1 MASTCKLKR
10 CAFDSIP
17 HVAFFTVAT
26 FFVGI
31 PACMLPCSSPGLFLL
46 CLFVLLLLTCA
57 RVEIRPRAP
66 LHADVFYR
74 WLGGGHALALTQVG
88 QLRASRATQP
98 SACCGANGGGGGS
111 GHASRAPGGL
121 QSTGALPNQTT
132 CIRTVLCSAVETPVL
147 FGLTSDNYYSWYS
160 PCISML
166 FLMEEIMVT
175 LHLP

>member
-1 MASTCKLKR
+1 MQLFLQCRHNGAQSWMVSWMASTCKLKR

-66 LHADVFYR
+66 LHADVFYP
-74 WLGGGHALALTQVG
+74 WLGGGARV
-88 QLRASRATQP
+88 
-98 SACCGANGGGGGS
+98 GANAGGT
-111 GHASRAPGGL
+111 APGEPRHPAERMLWRKWRRRWKRPRKPRTGRPSKHRCPS
-121 QSTGALPNQTT
+121 QSNNMHSYCA
-132 CIRTVLCSAVETPVL
+132 VLCCRNSCFVWPDL
-147 FGLTSDNYYSWYS
+147 
-160 PCISML
+160 
-166 FLMEEIMVT
+166 
-175 LHLP
+175 

>member
-1 MASTCKLKR
+1 MLRSSLWRPSSWVFLHACSLVPLPGY
-10 CAFDSIP
+10 F
-17 HVAFFTVAT
+17 
-26 FFVGI
+26 FFV
-31 PACMLPCSSPGLFLL
+31 
-46 CLFVLLLLTCA
+46 CLFFYYLRVPVSKSAPVHLCMRTCFT
-57 RVEIRPRAP
+57 RG
-66 LHADVFYR
+66 
-74 WLGGGHALALTQVG
+74 WGGGHALALTQVG